1 MKGGHEMLDPIG
13 GSSHLYFSVYGSS
26 RRLRAKSTSSLSS
39 TMSIFPNLL
48 TSSISS
54 IHLNSG
60 SKDMDKSHVLCVRLR
75 TNFVRICTLN
85 E

>member
-13 GSSHLYFSVYGSS
+13 GSSHLYFLRMSFDS

-48 TSSISS
+48 KSPPIS

-75 TNFVRICTLN
+75 TESLCVYAH
-85 E
+85 